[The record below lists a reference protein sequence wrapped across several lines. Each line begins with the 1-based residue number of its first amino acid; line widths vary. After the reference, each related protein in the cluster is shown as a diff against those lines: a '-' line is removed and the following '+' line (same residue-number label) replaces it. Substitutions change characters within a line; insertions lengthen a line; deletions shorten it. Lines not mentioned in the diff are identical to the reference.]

1 MKIAVV
7 IFALLLAL
15 LSGTALAL
23 FSWRALT
30 VVFPLLL
37 ALLVARD
44 YRIGVALVAMTL
56 AIVSSQFLPS
66 AGGRNP
72 IPYAIA
78 LSLAVLLLKR
88 AFKPHELV
96 FPPRVLLACLVVPLC
111 VGAYLALPH
120 LMEGLRNYP
129 SSGEAESLY
138 ERGNYLRNLLIM
150 PLLYA
155 VFSVLTANAVRDSAR
170 PEGFVTLM
178 GVATLLPAAAI
189 IALVMFIGV
198 GLDTLQSKR
207 SFLGG
212 LGMHA
217 NEFGKLL
224 AFAFGPML
232 YVTFATQG
240 ARRLFFAVVTAAA
253 LTAILLTFTRAAYV
267 AIAIVT
273 LMFLFQSKRPGLV
286 VAMAIAGAAATLVAP
301 SAFIDRITTGINESA
316 FETARAGSLTDKL
329 TAGRIG
335 GYELLAPEVLHSPL
349 WGSGTGSTAWSAAVT
364 QGLYRPQHPHNLYL
378 EAALDL
384 GMIGLALTLYFYHR
398 LHDAMKRL
406 AARADFS
413 AEMQA
418 FFRGSRAGFVGILIL
433 SMAGGHWY
441 PHPEQALMW
450 LAFGIT
456 FAYWPWV
463 EAQRAFERPRLTTSG
478 GLGMPQPPPGL
489 DRRNLYE

>member
-1 MKIAVV
+1 MRIAVV
-7 IFALLLAL
+7 VIALLLAL
-15 LSGTALAL
+15 LSGSALAL
-23 FSWRALT
+23 FSWQALT
-30 VVFPLLL
+30 VVLPLLL
-37 ALLVARD
+37 ALLVMRD
-44 YRIGVALVAMTL
+44 YRIGVALVAVSL

-78 LSLAVLLLKR
+78 LSLVVLLLKR
-88 AFKPHELV
+88 AFKPQNLV

-111 VGAYLALPH
+111 VGTYLALPH
-120 LMEGLRNYP
+120 VVEGLRNYP

-138 ERGNYLRNLLIM
+138 EYGNYLRNMLIM
-150 PLLYA
+150 PVLYA

-170 PEGFVTLM
+170 PEGFIVLM

-189 IALVMFIGV
+189 ISLVLFLGV
-198 GLDTLQSKR
+198 GLETLQSKR
-207 SFLGG
+207 NFLGA

-232 YVTFATQG
+232 YVTFAAKG
-240 ARRLFFAVVTAAA
+240 ARRPFYALVTAATV
-253 LTAILLTFTRAAYV
+253 TAILLTFTRAAYIAV
-267 AIAIVT
+267 AIVT
-273 LMFLFQSKRPGLV
+273 VIFLFQSKRPGLI
-286 VAMAIAGAAATLVAP
+286 VAMSIAGTAATLVAP
-301 SAFIDRITTGINESA
+301 SAFIDRFTTGIDESA
-316 FETARAGSLTDKL
+316 LETARAGSLTDKL

-335 GYELLAPEVLHSPL
+335 GYELLAPEVLRSPL
-349 WGSGTGSTAWSAAVT
+349 WGRGTGSTAWSAAVT
-364 QGLYRPQHPHNLYL
+364 QGLYRPRHPHNLYL

-384 GMIGLALTLYFYHR
+384 GVIGLALTLYFYHR

-406 AARADFS
+406 ARRTDFS
-413 AEMQA
+413 PEMQA
-418 FFRGSRAGFVGILIL
+418 FFLGSRAGFVGILIL

-463 EAQRAFERPRLTTSG
+463 VSQRATESRRRK
-478 GLGMPQPPPGL
+478 MPP
-489 DRRNLYE
+489 D